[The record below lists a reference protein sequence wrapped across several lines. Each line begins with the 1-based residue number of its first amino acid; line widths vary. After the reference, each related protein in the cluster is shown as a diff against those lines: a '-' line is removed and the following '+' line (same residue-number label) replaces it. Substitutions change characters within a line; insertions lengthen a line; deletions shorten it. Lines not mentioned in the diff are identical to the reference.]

1 MKRIALVAIVLV
13 SLAGIGLSQAAR
25 SGRTAARSTA
35 SVGAGATESPLACDR
50 EALTAEQR
58 KRHFDELGPA
68 LRKLRKSAREL
79 PDGFEFEFPGD
90 RATYAMLSEWVDGE
104 RVCCPFFDIT
114 LQSDREG
121 GPVHL
126 RLTGRAGVKQ
136 FIEVEGREWIRASA
150 SSPSK

>member
-1 MKRIALVAIVLV
+1 MGGLMKRVSVVAIILV
-13 SLAGIGLSQAAR
+13 SLAGIALSQVAQL
-25 SGRTAARSTA
+25 GRTAAPSTMA
-35 SVGAGATESPLACDR
+35 AGAGESPLACDR

-58 KRHFDELGPA
+58 KRHFEDLGLA
-68 LRKLRKSAREL
+68 LLKLRKSAREL

-114 LQSDREG
+114 LRSDREG

-136 FIEVEGREWIRASA
+136 FIEVGAKEWIKESA
-150 SSPSK
+150 VK

>member
-1 MKRIALVAIVLV
+1 MKRITLFAIILV
-13 SLAGIGLSQAAR
+13 SLAGIGLSQVVR
-25 SGRTAARSTA
+25 SGRTAARATA
-35 SVGAGATESPLACDR
+35 PRGATAAESPLACDR
-50 EALTAEQR
+50 EALTSEQR
-58 KRHFDELGPA
+58 KRHFDVLGPA
-68 LRKLRKSAREL
+68 LRRLRKSAREL

-114 LQSDREG
+114 LRSDRED

-136 FIEVEGREWIRASA
+136 FIEVEGREWIRAGA

>member
-1 MKRIALVAIVLV
+1 MQRVSVFAIILVSVAGIAL
-13 SLAGIGLSQAAR
+13 SQVAR
-25 SGRTAARSTA
+25 SGRSAAPSGTEA
-35 SVGAGATESPLACDR
+35 KAGESPLACDR

-68 LRKLRKSAREL
+68 LRKLRKNAREL

-114 LQSDREG
+114 LRSDREG

-126 RLTGRAGVKQ
+126 RLSGRAGVKQ
-136 FIEVEGREWIRASA
+136 FIEVEGKEWLKVSA
-150 SSPSK
+150 AK

>member
-1 MKRIALVAIVLV
+1 MKRITLFAIILV

-25 SGRTAARSTA
+25 SGRTAARSAA
-35 SVGAGATESPLACDR
+35 SAGAGESPLACDR

-68 LRKLRKSAREL
+68 LRKLRKNAREL

-114 LQSDREG
+114 LRSDREG

-136 FIEVEGREWIRASA
+136 FIEVEGREWIRASSAGA
-150 SSPSK
+150 SR